1 MQKLKERTVY
11 LVTGG
16 RSDRYF
22 TGELG
27 ARDFAS
33 DRYEDA
39 DGPIPYVKE
48 ITLSEAF
55 VRLNELESLA
65 SLQKFFSPAPKSVF
79 ND

>member
-27 ARDFAS
+27 ARDYAN

-39 DGPIPYVKE
+39 DGPVPFVKE

-55 VRLNELESLA
+55 TRLNQLEALSA
-65 SLQKFFSPAPKSVF
+65 
-79 ND
+79 D

>member
-16 RSDRYF
+16 NSDRWF

-27 ARDFAS
+27 ARDFAN

-39 DGPIPYVKE
+39 DGPVPFVKE
-48 ITLSEAF
+48 VTLSEALA
-55 VRLNELESLA
+55 RLNELEA
-65 SLQKFFSPAPKSVF
+65 DRHAERVF
-79 ND
+79 

>member
-1 MQKLKERTVY
+1 MRIKERTVY

-16 RSDRYF
+16 RSNKRF

-27 ARDFAS
+27 AIDYAN

-48 ITLSEAF
+48 VTLSEAF
-55 VRLNELESLA
+55 ARLNELEA
-65 SLQKFFSPAPKSVF
+65 DRHAERVF
-79 ND
+79 

>member
-16 RSDRYF
+16 RSNKWF

-27 ARDFAS
+27 ARDFAN

-48 ITLSEAF
+48 VTLSEAF
-55 VRLNELESLA
+55 NRLNELEA
-65 SLQKFFSPAPKSVF
+65 K
-79 ND
+79 DG

>member
-1 MQKLKERTVY
+1 
-11 LVTGG
+11 
-16 RSDRYF
+16 
-22 TGELG
+22 
-27 ARDFAS
+27 
-33 DRYEDA
+33 
-39 DGPIPYVKE
+39 VKE